1 MRKASSEH
9 FTGLHRAIAAKI
21 AAKKSLRV
29 DLGCGANKQT
39 GCFGVDARELPG
51 VDLVWDLQSFPWPMP
66 DRCARVV
73 FMSHFWEHVNP
84 QLTIQFM
91 AEVHRICEP
100 GAQVL
105 IASPY
110 AAEFRFVQDPTHCN
124 PSNEATFCYWD
135 KLHESGL
142 WHVYQPPCFH
152 LDSYDIIPVG
162 GSRDFNAILT
172 CCKDPDVPCERCAAA
187 AQPAGPVK
195 LTEREWLERRRVRKG
210 RRK

>member
-1 MRKASSEH
+1 MRTFQTESGALNRRQ
-9 FTGLHRAIAAKI
+9 LHAFVK
-21 AAKKSLRV
+21 AKKSLRV
-29 DLGCGANKQT
+29 DLGCGANKQA
-39 GCFGVDARELPG
+39 GCFGIDARALPG
-51 VDLVWDLQSFPWPMP
+51 VDLVWDLQTFPWPLP

-84 QLTIQFM
+84 QLTMKFM

-110 AAEFRFVQDPTHCN
+110 SNEFRFVQDPTHCN
-124 PSNEATFCYWD
+124 PSNEATFLYWD
-135 KLHESGL
+135 KLDASGL

-152 LDSYDIIPVG
+152 VDEFNIIPVG

-172 CCKDPDVPCERCAAA
+172 ACYSPEAPCERCET
-187 AQPAGPVK
+187 AGQDPSAPSASAS
-195 LTEREWLERRRVRKG
+195 RARGARRRKV
-210 RRK
+210 